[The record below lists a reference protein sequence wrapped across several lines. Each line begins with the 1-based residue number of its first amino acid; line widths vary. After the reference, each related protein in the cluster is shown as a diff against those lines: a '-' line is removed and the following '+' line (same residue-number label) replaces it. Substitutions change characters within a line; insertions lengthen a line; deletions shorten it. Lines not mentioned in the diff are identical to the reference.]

1 MFRSPRFWFAAKTLL
16 AAAILWFLFQRISW
30 PEIAA
35 AIQHANP
42 WIAGAALALL
52 PLNIGL
58 EAYRWWRLVRRV
70 NPAVRFRDAFQAVVG
85 SYPLGLLTPARLGDY
100 AGRAMLLRSIRPG
113 QSAALTFAE
122 RMATLA
128 WCLIAGLLATVPF
141 LSRFEAES
149 PLWIT
154 LIGASLLGL
163 GLLLAGILFPGE
175 ARRVIAAVLPFRPV
189 RKALSAFKKIPP
201 NESVLLLFLSG
212 IRYAVFSFQFVLLV
226 RAFDLTIAW
235 EAAWIGVALVF
246 FAKSVIPQV
255 TLGDLGI
262 REGAAVFFLGAYGVA
277 EAAALEASLGV
288 FAINLLLPA
297 FLGIPFLLRW
307 RLSPTP
313 SLHAATGHATD
324 PAV

>member
-1 MFRSPRFWFAAKTLL
+1 MFRSPRFWFAVKTLL
-16 AAAILWFLFQRISW
+16 AAGILWFLVQRISW
-30 PEIAA
+30 PEIVA

-70 NPAVRFRDAFQAVVG
+70 NPAVRFREALQAVVG
-85 SYPLGLLTPARLGDY
+85 SYPLGLLTPARIGDY
-100 AGRAMLLRSIRPG
+100 VGRAVLLRSIRPG

-163 GLLLAGILFPGE
+163 LLLVAGILFPGE
-175 ARRVIAAVLPFRPV
+175 ARRIIAAVLPFRPV
-189 RKALSAFKKIPP
+189 RKAFSAFGKIPP
-201 NESVLLLFLSG
+201 KESVLLLFLSG
-212 IRYAVFSFQFVLLV
+212 VRYTVFSFQFVLLI
-226 RAFDLTIAW
+226 RALEPGVAW
-235 EAAWIGVALVF
+235 SEAWISVALVF
-246 FAKSVIPQV
+246 FAKSVIPQI

-262 REGAAVFFLGAYGVA
+262 REGASVFFLGAYGIT

-288 FAINLLLPA
+288 FVVNLLLPA
-297 FLGIPFLLRW
+297 FIGIPLLLRQ
-307 RLSPTP
+307 RLGAAPT
-313 SLHAATGHATD
+313 LEAASGGTSEAT
-324 PAV
+324 V